1 MTRKAAV
8 TASACVLAHVP
19 SFVRYGS
26 KPSRV
31 IRQDGAFLASLES
44 RLRSF
49 DEAVAYPPHQVFIG
63 NLAPQALRETPFP
76 WYENPS
82 PDAAPSGPFGR
93 ITSEEEFLVLLK
105 RADAY
110 GLVQLSGEF
119 ARAQE
124 VEELGDPP
132 VCAASGGN
140 RAAALPLFHNDEAV
154 GSFRG
159 DHEEDESLAASVLLE
174 NLAAKTTA
182 YLALKQLLGQTGL
195 SDAPPPD
202 FLIGCSEEA
211 VGDRYQRGG
220 GNLAKAVGEMAGLQY
235 ASGTDVKNFCAG
247 PLNAMVLAGSLVA
260 AGVFDRVA
268 VVGGGS
274 LPKLGMKAAAHLEKD
289 MPVLEDVL
297 AGFSVMVTADGE
309 GPQIRLDHVGLH
321 RIGAGHTQQ
330 AILESLVAEPLDRLG
345 LKLSEVPLFATELH
359 NPEITV
365 PAGAGDVPRTNYQY
379 IAALAAL
386 RGEIDR
392 TEIPRF
398 AEKHGL
404 PGFAPSQGHI
414 ASAVPALPHALRG
427 FRDDGLGRAFFLAK
441 GSLFLGRMT
450 RLSDGVSFLLTDE

>member
-44 RLRSF
+44 RLRGF

-63 NLAPQALRETPFP
+63 NLGPQALRETPFP

-82 PDAAPSGPFGR
+82 SAAAPSGPFGR
-93 ITSEEEFLVLLK
+93 ITSEEGFLVLLK
-105 RADAY
+105 RADAC
-110 GLVQLSGEF
+110 GLVQLFGEF

-124 VEELGDPP
+124 AEELDDPSAF
-132 VCAASGGN
+132 AASGEN
-140 RAAALPLFHNDEAV
+140 QAAALPLFHNDEVA

-159 DHEEDESLAASVLLE
+159 DHEEDESLTASVLLE
-174 NLAAKTTA
+174 NLAAKATA
-182 YLALKQLLGQTGL
+182 YLALKQLLGQTDL
-195 SDAPPPD
+195 SDEPPPD
-202 FLIGCSEEA
+202 FLINCSEEA

-220 GNLAKAVGEMAGLQY
+220 GNLAKAVGEMAGLQH

-274 LPKLGMKAAAHLEKD
+274 LPKLGMKAAAHIEKG

-297 AGFSVMVTADGE
+297 AGFSAMVTADGE

-321 RIGAGHTQQ
+321 RIGTGHTQQ

-345 LKLSEVPLFATELH
+345 LKLSEVPLYATELH
-359 NPEITV
+359 NPEITA

-450 RLSDGVSFLLTDE
+450 RLSDGISFLLTDE